1 MPEELDAICR
11 DDPSRPRI
19 LILNYP
25 SNPAGT
31 TYKTDEFKELA
42 RIARKYRV
50 ILLSDEIYGE
60 LHFRGQHV
68 SISRFYPE
76 GTIISSGLSK
86 WCGAGGWRFV
96 TFTFPESLRWLR
108 DGMAAVASET
118 FTSTSAPIQY
128 AAVTAFNKGGY
139 INRYLNASRLILRT
153 LTKTVTR
160 QLSARG
166 VRIPVP
172 EGAFYIFPSFDA
184 FAERFKAKGI
194 KNSLQFT
201 NQLLKDTGVAILP
214 GMSFGRNPEEFT
226 ARLALVDFDG
236 YAALQTLLHEEIN
249 GLLPEGFLLKYCTN
263 VILAVEKMGEWLES
277 S

>member
-1 MPEELDAICR
+1 MLPRRILSGGNIRWAGTTIENGWRLMPEELDAICR

-31 TYKTDEFKELA
+31 TYKTDELKELA

-76 GTIISSGLSK
+76 GTIISSGLNK

-128 AAVTAFNKGGY
+128 AAVTAFNKGT
-139 INRYLNASRLILRT
+139 ISTDI
-153 LTKTVTR
+153 
-160 QLSARG
+160 
-166 VRIPVP
+166 
-172 EGAFYIFPSFDA
+172 
-184 FAERFKAKGI
+184 
-194 KNSLQFT
+194 
-201 NQLLKDTGVAILP
+201 
-214 GMSFGRNPEEFT
+214 
-226 ARLALVDFDG
+226 
-236 YAALQTLLHEEIN
+236 
-249 GLLPEGFLLKYCTN
+249 
-263 VILAVEKMGEWLES
+263 
-277 S
+277 